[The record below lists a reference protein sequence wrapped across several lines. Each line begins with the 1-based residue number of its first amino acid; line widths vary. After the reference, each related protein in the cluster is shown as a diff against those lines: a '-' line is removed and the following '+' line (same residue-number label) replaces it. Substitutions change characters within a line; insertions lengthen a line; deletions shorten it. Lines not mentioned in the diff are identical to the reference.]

1 MMFYRSGSPRMTDI
15 EAFSIAY
22 RKRLDEA
29 ELSGSIPENI
39 SLEVYL
45 SLVLYADPPILALF
59 GFTAIASEVGISR
72 HVAFCLATYISH
84 ADELNMCSICRLGHM

>member
-1 MMFYRSGSPRMTDI
+1 MIDV

-45 SLVLYADPPILALF
+45 SLVFYA
-59 GFTAIASEVGISR
+59 GIS
-72 HVAFCLATYISH
+72 
-84 ADELNMCSICRLGHM
+84 